1 MTGHDIEELEWLD
14 ETSPSLRAN
23 LDANLPNEHGRLPL
37 HSLCATAWYDLPDHY
52 QRGSFLRH
60 LAEKLISKT
69 ENIDATDAH
78 GVRPLH
84 LASMMSEWLVKRLLA
99 AGADPTA
106 ATSEGLTAL
115 HLAARARE
123 ANIVGL
129 LIQELKKAPG
139 DLQRYLD
146 AQDQSGRSAVF
157 HACRSGRPETV
168 ELLLEAGASVD
179 LVDENGLSPLDACT
193 EYEQEQALWEQSL
206 KPQLN
211 EIDLIKVQ
219 CVIPPKGWNRTAEG
233 GVRLRDTSRPWVS
246 IYPLLMPSVCE
257 YMDCA
262 FVDDDPNE
270 GWPQDY
276 VSFEARRIRSEQ
288 DTTRLEEILDMLFKE
303 YSKQSTDLATLE
315 NRINANI
322 ERCRATGSYYSMRC
336 FQSLK
341 LDRQLGL
348 LEKAEHDALFEHDT
362 QVLSACASNPSLE
375 REPDEYLVKYLL
387 RRREYRVIERL
398 LRTSPTSPEDARKV
412 LLLLVKHGFARL
424 CRCIPHSVLSEH
436 LHQLADILTGNLV
449 VNIMLTE
456 TDPFNG
462 KSLEHMFDPEW
473 WWDPPVLVACQREL
487 PNLHVV
493 RLLIER
499 GHADINAHGR
509 TGECEW
515 EHDIERLF
523 LQDGIRRVAG
533 QNTALHEAAK
543 GRHWWHVE
551 HAIPF
556 LLSAGADRQR
566 SNEEGETPLDLSL
579 HWERRFGDEPETFAP
594 QARALLQ
601 ED

>member
-1 MTGHDIEELEWLD
+1 MTSHYIEELEWLD
-14 ETSPSLRAN
+14 EAKPCLHAN
-23 LDANLPNEHGRLPL
+23 LDANLPNQHGRLPL
-37 HSLCATAWYDLPDHY
+37 HSLCATAWYDLPDTWE
-52 QRGSFLRH
+52 RGTFLRH

-69 ENIDATDAH
+69 ENIDAADAH

-115 HLAARARE
+115 HLAARARA

-146 AQDQSGRSAVF
+146 APDQTGRSAIF
-157 HACRSGRPETV
+157 HACRSGRPESV

-179 LVDENGLSPLDACT
+179 LVDEDGLSPLDACT
-193 EYEQEQALWEQSL
+193 EYEQEQTLWEQSL
-206 KPQLN
+206 KPQLQ

-219 CVIPPKGWNRTAEG
+219 CVIPPKGWNRIAEG
-233 GVRLRDTSRPWVS
+233 GVRLRDTSRPWVN
-246 IYPLLMPSVCE
+246 IHLILMPSICE

-262 FVDDDPNE
+262 FEDDDPDE

-276 VSFEARRIRSEQ
+276 DSFQARRIRSEQ
-288 DTTRLEEILDMLFKE
+288 DTTRLEEIIDMLCKE
-303 YSKQSTDLATLE
+303 HSKQGTDLATLE
-315 NRINANI
+315 KRINANI
-322 ERCRATGSYYSMRC
+322 ERCRVAGSYYSMRC

-341 LDRQLGL
+341 LDSQMGL
-348 LEKAEHDALFEHDT
+348 LGKAEHDALLEHDT
-362 QVLSACASNPSLE
+362 QVLSACAANPSLGT
-375 REPDEYLVKYLL
+375 EPNEYLVEYLL

-398 LRTSPTSPEDARKV
+398 LRTSLTSPKDARGI
-412 LLLLVKHGFARL
+412 LLVLVKHGFARL
-424 CRCIPHSVLSEH
+424 LE
-436 LHQLADILTGNLV
+436 
-449 VNIMLTE
+449 IMLTE
-456 TDPFNG
+456 TDPFHG
-462 KSLEHMFDPEW
+462 KSLEHMFDPKW
-473 WWDPPVLVACQREL
+473 SWDPPVLVACQREL

-493 RLLIER
+493 RLLVKR

-515 EHDIERLF
+515 EEDIERLF

-543 GRHWWHVE
+543 GCHWWHVE
-551 HAIPF
+551 QAIPF

-566 SNEEGETPLDLSL
+566 PNDEGETPLGLAL

-594 QARALLQ
+594 EARALLQ
-601 ED
+601 GN